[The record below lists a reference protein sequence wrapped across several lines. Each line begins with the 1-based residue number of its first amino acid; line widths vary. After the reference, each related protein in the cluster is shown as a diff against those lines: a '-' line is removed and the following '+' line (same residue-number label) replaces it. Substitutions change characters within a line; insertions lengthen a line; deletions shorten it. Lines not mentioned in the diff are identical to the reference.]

1 MSSGKPVQNM
11 NLTGP
16 ILTLNRRLQI
26 DATPLPKGTMED
38 LREHAELS
46 D

>member
-16 ILTLNRRLQI
+16 ILTFNRRW
-26 DATPLPKGTMED
+26 
-38 LREHAELS
+38 
-46 D
+46 